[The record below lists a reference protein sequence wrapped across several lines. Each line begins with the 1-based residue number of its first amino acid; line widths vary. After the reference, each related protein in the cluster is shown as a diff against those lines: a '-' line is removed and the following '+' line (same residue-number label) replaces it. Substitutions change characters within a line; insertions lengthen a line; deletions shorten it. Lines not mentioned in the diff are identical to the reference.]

1 MADKIVYFPRGDCDF
16 PPRAETA
23 TGRFGPRWEI
33 PVHRVGEIYF
43 FQLWTPSQATISKI
57 NLKSIKSS
65 SIIMAS
71 TSLEKWNIHV
81 ASFGAGNQIRCQS
94 SVYEFT
100 FWVSQRPE
108 DLRVENFESVLQ
120 ERK

>member
-1 MADKIVYFPRGDCDF
+1 
-16 PPRAETA
+16 
-23 TGRFGPRWEI
+23 
-33 PVHRVGEIYF
+33 VGEIYF

-100 FWVSQRPE
+100 LWVSQRPK
-108 DLRVENFESVLQ
+108 DLRVENFEALSGTTIGFNDVRVIVGGVLQ
-120 ERK
+120 GRK

>member
-1 MADKIVYFPRGDCDF
+1 
-16 PPRAETA
+16 
-23 TGRFGPRWEI
+23 
-33 PVHRVGEIYF
+33 
-43 FQLWTPSQATISKI
+43 
-57 NLKSIKSS
+57 
-65 SIIMAS
+65 MAS

-100 FWVSQRPE
+100 LWVSQRPE
-108 DLRVENFESVLQ
+108 DLRVDSELRSAFTRRATIGFNDVRVIVGGVLQ